1 MAIFTYLKGT
11 RREYSIAV
19 TKLDEDRVLLTGMP
33 VRPEMTSNGSPC
45 YQTMIVHRDELG
57 ASHEAQFY
65 LSVKIGNV
73 GNREDNVDVVPAI
86 CELLG
91 CPNPGVY
98 SEKR

>member
-1 MAIFTYLKGT
+1 MKIFTYLKGT

-19 TKLDEDRVLLTGMP
+19 TRLDEDRVLVTGIP

-45 YQTMIVHRDELG
+45 YRTVIVHRDELS
-57 ASHEAQFY
+57 ATREAQ
-65 LSVKIGNV
+65 VDMWCKIGGV

-91 CPNPGVY
+91 CPDPGVY
-98 SEKR
+98 IQKY